1 MSGSNMAQPQMLRAE
16 PNDEEQASAD
26 LVRTLCIRGSDE
38 YLMAFSQVLTADQA
52 QAVFNRGQGYIH
64 ALKVAGIVCD
74 QEAADMEY
82 LLRAKASQHAWNLT
96 DA

>member
-1 MSGSNMAQPQMLRAE
+1 MVATMRSRKCFV
-16 PNDEEQASAD
+16 PNRVMKNRPVPMQCAA
-26 LVRTLCIRGSDE
+26 LFLRGSDE

-52 QAVFNRGQGYIH
+52 QAMFNRGQGYIH

-82 LLRAKASQHAWNLT
+82 LLRAKASQHNWNLT